1 MLDQDKGMHA
11 RHMVKLLRS
20 GLRSSLSLLLVA
32 SAMALHAAPPAS
44 AGAALAADEPTAS
57 LSVAQ
62 WIERMRQASQ
72 QRSYTGTFVVL
83 SSSGAMASS
92 RIWHAC
98 DGRQQI
104 ERVDALSGTPR
115 TVFRRDDEVR
125 TFLPQSRVV
134 RMERR
139 DAPGRFPPAVLH
151 IDGLELAR
159 YYVARPQ
166 GQERVAGLMADV
178 VWFQPQ
184 DGLRFGYRIWSERAS
199 GLAVKLQ
206 TVGPDGR
213 VLEQAAF
220 SQLDLET
227 PVPIPPLS
235 QAMDNL
241 AGYHVVPVA
250 LEPTTAA
257 AEGWVL
263 REPVPGFVPVNCYRR
278 PAGHAKAGAEAEGML
293 QCVYSDGLASVS
305 LFLERFDASRHPPV
319 VQEMALGATHTL
331 GQRIAQDTWFTAVG
345 EVPAQ
350 TLKQFA
356 RQLQRTR

>member
-1 MLDQDKGMHA
+1 MLEQDQGMHA

-20 GLRSSLSLLLVA
+20 GLRCSLSFFFMA
-32 SAMALHAAPPAS
+32 SAMALHAAPPAPE
-44 AGAALAADEPTAS
+44 GTAS
-57 LSVAQ
+57 AVSEPAASMSVVQ

-125 TFLPQSRVV
+125 TFMPQSRVV

-139 DAPGRFPPAVLH
+139 DAPGRFPPVALH
-151 IDGLELAR
+151 IDGVELAR
-159 YYVARPQ
+159 YYVARPL
-166 GQERVAGLMADV
+166 GQERVAGLLADV

-184 DGLRFGYRIWSERAS
+184 DGLRFGSRIWSEHAS

-206 TVGPDGR
+206 TIGPDGR

-227 PVPIPPLS
+227 PVPLPPLA

-241 AGYHVVPVA
+241 AGYRVVPVA

-257 AEGWVL
+257 AEGWAL
-263 REPVPGFVPVNCYRR
+263 REPVPGFVPVSCYRR
-278 PAGHAKAGAEAEGML
+278 PAGNAKAEAEGML
-293 QCVYSDGLASVS
+293 QCVYSDGLATVS

-319 VQEMALGATHTL
+319 AQQMALGATHTL

>member
-1 MLDQDKGMHA
+1 
-11 RHMVKLLRS
+11 MVKLLLRS
-20 GLRSSLSLLLVA
+20 GLRWSAGVFMA
-32 SAMALHAAPPAS
+32 SAMVVHAAPSLPG
-44 AGAALAADEPTAS
+44 AGAVAQAMDEAPVS
-57 LSVAQ
+57 LDVVQ
-62 WIERMRQASQ
+62 WIERMRQASL

-83 SSSGAMASS
+83 SSSGWMASS

-104 ERVDALSGTPR
+104 ERVDALSGIPR

-125 TFLPQSRVV
+125 TFLPQSRTV

-139 DAPGRFPPAVLH
+139 DAPGRFPPVALRVE
-151 IDGLELAR
+151 GVELAR
-159 YYVARPQ
+159 YYVARPL
-166 GQERVAGLMADV
+166 GQERVAGLVTDV

-184 DGLRFGYRIWSERAS
+184 DGLRFGYRVWSERSS

-206 TVGPDGR
+206 TVAADGR
-213 VLEQAAF
+213 VMEQAAF

-227 PVPIPPLS
+227 PVPLEPLM

-241 AGYHVVPVA
+241 TGYRVVPVA

-257 AEGWVL
+257 AEGWAL
-263 REPVPGFVPVNCYRR
+263 REPVPGFVPVSCYRR
-278 PAGHAKAGAEAEGML
+278 RTHGPETEGML
-293 QCVYSDGLASVS
+293 QCIYSDGLAMVS

-319 VQEMALGATHTL
+319 TQQMALGATHTL

-356 RQLQRTR
+356 RQMQRTR